1 MPRVVVIGP
10 PGSGKTTVAKELSR
24 SFGLSH
30 IELDAVL
37 HGPDGIESSDEDF
50 VKAVLP
56 ELESDSWV
64 VDGWHERKLG
74 TLALERADVAVFLD
88 PPLLVMCARLLRRTL
103 PEILFRK
110 ELWNR
115 NRQTWRGA
123 FNGRSSLFGYALQ
136 RHGDLRRRVPRL
148 REEPRLDHLEWVR
161 LAGRRD
167 VRVWLCRVRSVGVS
181 GLISRD

>member
-1 MPRVVVIGP
+1 MRLLLPHPQPLADLGDETDHCAESTPFRNRNVNPQLQQSFREGIGEMPPACDV
-10 PGSGKTTVAKELSR
+10 
-24 SFGLSH
+24 
-30 IELDAVL
+30 
-37 HGPDGIESSDEDF
+37 
-50 VKAVLP
+50 
-56 ELESDSWV
+56 
-64 VDGWHERKLG
+64 
-74 TLALERADVAVFLD
+74 LALERADVAVFLD

-167 VRVWLCRVRSVGVS
+167 VRV
-181 GLISRD
+181 

>member
-10 PGSGKTTVAKELSR
+10 PGSGKTTVAQELSR
-24 SFGLSH
+24 SLGLTH
-30 IELDAVL
+30 IELDALL
-37 HGPDGIESSDEDF
+37 HGPDGTSSSDEDF
-50 VKAVLP
+50 LKAVLP

-74 TLALERADVAVFLD
+74 TLD

-167 VRVWLCRVRSVGVS
+167 VRVWLCRVRSVGVHTQARRRETL
-181 GLISRD
+181 GEKA